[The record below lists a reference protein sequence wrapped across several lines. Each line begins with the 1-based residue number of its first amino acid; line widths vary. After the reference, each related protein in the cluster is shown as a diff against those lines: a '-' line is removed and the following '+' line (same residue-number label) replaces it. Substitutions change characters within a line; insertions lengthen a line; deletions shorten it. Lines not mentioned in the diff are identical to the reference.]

1 MTKAYISNRIMVL
14 SGEIMKLKYINGKFD
29 YKNKVKI
36 LRESPV
42 KKILI
47 LSLAASLTLTGCSVY
62 DDINDYIGK
71 TTVIEGSEVSSKN
84 VENTEK
90 QTPISKEPKIETEQS
105 NVDLN
110 NNQEKTIVEKEPIV
124 SEKKQEEVAQPSQ
137 KQEKKLV
144 AITFDDGP
152 SKYTSELV
160 EILSINGVKATFF
173 LIGSNINKYSDS
185 VVKAYQA
192 GNEIGIHTYSHTS
205 FTKMSIEQIQNELA
219 KTRTLLDG
227 IDVDYSNI
235 VRPPYGNINKNIQDS
250 IDTSFILWSVDTR
263 DWESRNKDAV
273 IAEVK
278 KNISEGSIIL
288 FHDVYPTTIQAIK
301 EVLPELT
308 KDYEFVTVSE
318 LFEQNDKTLDENQ
331 KYYKVKK

>member
-1 MTKAYISNRIMVL
+1 
-14 SGEIMKLKYINGKFD
+14 MKLKYINSKFD

-36 LRESPV
+36 FRKSPL

-62 DDINDYIGK
+62 NDINDYIGK

-84 VENTEK
+84 VESPEK
-90 QTPISKEPKIETEQS
+90 QTPISEETKIETESS
-105 NVDLN
+105 NLNN
-110 NNQEKTIVEKEPIV
+110 NNQENVVVEEKTIVNEKN
-124 SEKKQEEVAQPSQ
+124 QDAVAQPSQ

-160 EILSINGVKATFF
+160 DILSENGVNATFF
-173 LIGSNINKYSDS
+173 LVGGNINKYSDS

-205 FTKMSIEQIQNELA
+205 FTKMTIDQIKNELT

-301 EVLPELT
+301 ELLPELT
-308 KDYEFVTVSE
+308 NEYEFVTVSE
-318 LFEQNDKTLDENQ
+318 LFVQNDKNLDENQ

>member
-1 MTKAYISNRIMVL
+1 
-14 SGEIMKLKYINGKFD
+14 MKLKYINSKFN
-29 YKNKVKI
+29 YKNGVKI
-36 LRESPV
+36 FRESPV

-62 DDINDYIGK
+62 NDINDYIGK
-71 TTVIEGSEVSSKN
+71 TTVIEESEVSSKN
-84 VENTEK
+84 IESTEK
-90 QTPISKEPKIETEQS
+90 QTPISEEIKIETENS
-105 NVDLN
+105 NANLNN
-110 NNQEKTIVEKEPIV
+110 NNQENTTVEEKPIV
-124 SEKKQEEVAQPSQ
+124 SEKNQVPVVQPSQ

-160 EILSINGVKATFF
+160 DILSANGVRATFF

-185 VVKAYQA
+185 VVKSYQA

-205 FTKMSIEQIQNELA
+205 FTKMTIEQIQNELA

-235 VRPPYGNINKNIQDS
+235 VRPPYGNINENIQGS

-263 DWESRNKDAV
+263 DWESRNKDSI

-278 KNISEGSIIL
+278 KNISDGSIIL

-301 EVLPELT
+301 EMLPDLT
-308 KDYEFVTVSE
+308 DEYEFVTVSE
-318 LFEQNDKTLDENQ
+318 LFSQNDKTLDENQ